1 MTPLRDTLNLFA
13 RRFVLALQTSTR
25 VRATGALAP
34 PPVPEADL
42 LRASTAHV
50 PGAGWLVGIAAFL
63 VFALVSLALRGN
75 PWGPAV
81 AAVACTIA
89 TVILTGA
96 LYERALF
103 RTADS
108 LEGRPAGAAAAAGTG
123 VLALVLVLP
132 LKFALL
138 AALASASEP
147 AVMAA
152 LFAGHVV
159 SRFALVVTH
168 WAGSTDADARSLRVG
183 ALWCVV
189 PLLLMV
195 PAGGVAFLLL
205 PLAFGSL
212 AAFGVLRFLR
222 SRPDTPA
229 AERPGVVQQVAEVA
243 FYFGAAIAA

>member
-1 MTPLRDTLNLFA
+1 VTPLRDTLNLFA

-25 VRATGALAP
+25 VRATGGLAP
-34 PPVPEADL
+34 PAAPEADL
-42 LRASTAHV
+42 LHASTAHV
-50 PGAGWLVGIAAFL
+50 PGAGWLVGIAACL
-63 VFALVSLALRGN
+63 AFAVVSLALRDN

-96 LYERALF
+96 IYEGALF
-103 RTADS
+103 RIAGS
-108 LEGRPAGAAAAAGTG
+108 LEGQPAGAAAASGTG
-123 VLALVLVLP
+123 VLALVLLLP
-132 LKFALL
+132 AKFALL

-168 WAGSTDADARSLRVG
+168 WAGSTDADTRSLRVG

-195 PAGGVAFLLL
+195 PAGGLAFLLL

-222 SRPDTPA
+222 SQPEAPA

>member
-1 MTPLRDTLNLFA
+1 MTPLRETLNLFA

-25 VRATGALAP
+25 VRATGPLAP
-34 PPVPEADL
+34 PAAPEADL
-42 LRASTAHV
+42 LQASTAHV

-75 PWGPAV
+75 PWGPAA
-81 AAVACTIA
+81 AAVACTMA
-89 TVILTGA
+89 TVLLTGA

-108 LEGRPAGAAAAAGTG
+108 LDGRSAGTG
-123 VLALVLVLP
+123 VLALGLVLP
-132 LKFALL
+132 AKFALL
-138 AALASASEP
+138 AALAAASEP

-168 WAGSTDADARSLRVG
+168 WAGSTDTDTRSLRVG

-195 PAGGVAFLLL
+195 PAGGVTFLLL

-212 AAFGVLRFLR
+212 AAFAVLRFLR
-222 SRPDTPA
+222 SRPDAPA

-243 FYFGAAIAA
+243 FYFGAAMAA